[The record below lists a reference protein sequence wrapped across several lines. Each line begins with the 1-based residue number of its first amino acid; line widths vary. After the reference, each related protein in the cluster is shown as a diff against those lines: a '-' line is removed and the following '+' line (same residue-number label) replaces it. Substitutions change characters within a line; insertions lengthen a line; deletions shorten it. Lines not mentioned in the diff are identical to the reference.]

1 MTVGELSDPGIEMA
15 LRLRYACEAHEH
27 SISNHLD
34 RVSLYAC
41 EIGRM
46 MGFSMQHLAELRY
59 AAPLHDLGKIYVPVN
74 VLNKPGKL
82 TPEEM
87 EIVKAHTK
95 LGHRMLEGSAW
106 PVIRRAAEI
115 ALSHHECWDGSG
127 YPYGLA
133 GQNIPLDARIV
144 AVADVY
150 DALLSQRTYKPAWE
164 ESVVLNS
171 MREMRGTK
179 FDPEVLDVFLAHP
192 PVPAAADAA
201 LFENATH

>member
-1 MTVGELSDPGIEMA
+1 MTTAELNDPGIEMA

-27 SISNHLD
+27 SIRNHLD
-34 RVSLYAC
+34 RVSLYTC
-41 EIGRM
+41 EIARL
-46 MGFSMQHLAELRY
+46 MGYSMNHLAELSY
-59 AAPLHDLGKIYVPVN
+59 ATPLHDLGKIYVPVA

-82 TPEEM
+82 TTEEM
-87 EIVKAHTK
+87 AIVKAHTTV
-95 LGHRMLEGSAW
+95 GYRTLEGSSW

-127 YPYGLA
+127 YPHGLA
-133 GQNIPLDARIV
+133 GDRIPLDARIV

-192 PVPAAADAA
+192 PVFGAADA
-201 LFENATH
+201 LLQDATH